1 MRSRTILLLAL
12 FMGVIT
18 TVLFFYYMKE
28 IRTEATVQEET
39 VQVVR
44 AKETIAQNQ
53 IINRD
58 VLEEVEVPNI
68 NVHPQ
73 TVKDITTVEGKYASA
88 TIEKGEILLAHQFK
102 DQKEEA
108 TLLSKKIKEGYRAV
122 SIEIP
127 FEHSVSNLIEPGD
140 FVDIVVSNKTVNVD
154 GKDAFIS
161 ELIYS
166 NVSVLAVGR
175 KMKATENEQG
185 TYVEYSTITLEM
197 KPEDTAPL
205 IQSSENGSIHFTLN
219 PSVFSNAEG
228 K

>member
-12 FMGVIT
+12 IMGVIT
-18 TVLFFYYMKE
+18 TVLFFNYTKE
-28 IRTEATVQEET
+28 TKTAATVQEET

-44 AKETIAQNQ
+44 AKEAIAENQ
-53 IINRD
+53 IIHAD
-58 VLEEVEVPNI
+58 VLEVVDVPNI

-73 TVKDITTVEGKYASA
+73 TVKDISDIEGKYASA

-108 TLLSKKIKEGYRAV
+108 TFISKKIKEGYRAV

-127 FEHSVSNLIEPGD
+127 FEQSVSNLVEPGD
-140 FVDIVVSNKTVNVD
+140 LVDIVSNKTVNVN
-154 GKDAFIS
+154 GKDQVIS
-161 ELIYS
+161 EQIYS
-166 NVSVLAVGR
+166 HVPVLAVGR
-175 KMKATENEQG
+175 KMKASDNEQD

-197 KPEDTAPL
+197 KPEDTVEL
-205 IQSSENGSIHFTLN
+205 IQASENGTIHFTLN
-219 PSVFSNAEG
+219 PSVFSNAEE